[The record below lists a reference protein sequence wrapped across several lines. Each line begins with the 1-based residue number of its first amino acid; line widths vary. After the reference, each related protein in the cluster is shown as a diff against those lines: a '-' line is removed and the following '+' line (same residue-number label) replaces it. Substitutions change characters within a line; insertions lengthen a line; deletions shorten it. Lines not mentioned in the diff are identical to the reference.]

1 MGTKRHTIFTLL
13 WPVIVTKWHQS
24 LSWCYFSNL
33 VCVSEREREKEKDGG
48 GREWGLKGDGER
60 KMGEGVFPSLY
71 IFNHINN
78 THSL

>member
-1 MGTKRHTIFTLL
+1 
-13 WPVIVTKWHQS
+13 
-24 LSWCYFSNL
+24 

>member
-1 MGTKRHTIFTLL
+1 M
-13 WPVIVTKWHQS
+13 
-24 LSWCYFSNL
+24 
-33 VCVSEREREKEKDGG
+33 CVSEREREKEKDGG
-48 GREWGLKGDGER
+48 GGGWGEKEGDGER